1 MPRFEI
7 GDLVLGPIS
16 RYGGIDV
23 VTGITIDKNN
33 QVKYTI
39 DNGSAV
45 REEYEYNLKPYERK
59 VKFPA
64 IYLHFKN
71 KLYVTMGV
79 SKPATREFLKELV
92 EKDCELL
99 WTMYSESLNTKI
111 YVYKYDG
118 QYYHNDSRNVDLVLY
133 KSLYDDTAIYT
144 RDYDMFLSKVDK
156 LKYPDVEQEYRFE
169 LIK

>member
-1 MPRFEI
+1 MPKFEI
-7 GDLVLGPIS
+7 GDIVMSPVSKYCGLETIV
-16 RYGGIDV
+16 GIKVDASNSV
-23 VTGITIDKNN
+23 S
-33 QVKYTI
+33 YLI
-39 DNGSAV
+39 DNG
-45 REEYEYNLKPYERK
+45 RIIRTEDECNLEPYERK

-64 IYLHFKN
+64 IYKHFKDN
-71 KLYVTMGV
+71 LYATMGV
-79 SKPATREFLKELV
+79 SKPATREFLNELV
-92 EKDCELL
+92 QKDCELL
-99 WTMYSESLNTKI
+99 WTIYSESLNTKI